1 MDVLGSS
8 VNDDPAGAKKTALQT
23 TVPAA
28 SRYRFFW
35 RLHFWSGLITAPIV
49 LFAAVTG
56 IIYVF
61 SPQIEAVL
69 YERLDTVV
77 PSDELR
83 SLDVQI
89 AAARNAVPD
98 LPIRS
103 VIVGSQPEQSTQVLF
118 GERKR
123 RGADAAKPATAV
135 AATGGEHAH
144 HTPAPAV
151 SSAAAPT
158 VNPIVYVN
166 PYTAEVL
173 GVQAEMD
180 RFRNWSEKLHSTALQ
195 GDNWRWIIELGASWL
210 LVMLATGLYLWWP
223 KPQAAGG
230 QGVRALVPRMNESG
244 ARASRIAWRDWHAVI
259 GIAASAMLL
268 IILVTGLTW
277 SKYTGE
283 NFRAALNAAGQ
294 SSPKPPEKLQS
305 IRSSSDQIALNAA
318 QVLEIGRRVAPDIR
332 LALTPPRGGTG
343 VWRIA
348 NSDRRQP
355 TARVQLIVEQYSGAI
370 LYRSGW
376 DELPIGAKATG
387 VGIPFHRGEFGW
399 WNQAL
404 LIFTA
409 LAVIASVVS
418 GFVMWWKRRPAG
430 KIAAPAIGWGHVR
443 AVPWWMVVLA
453 LGLGY
458 LMPVFGVSLAALLA
472 VEICHLCW
480 VSRKF
485 HLESPSA

>member
-1 MDVLGSS
+1 
-8 VNDDPAGAKKTALQT
+8 
-23 TVPAA
+23 
-28 SRYRFFW
+28 
-35 RLHFWSGLITAPIV
+35 
-49 LFAAVTG
+49 
-56 IIYVF
+56 
-61 SPQIEAVL
+61 
-69 YERLDTVV
+69 
-77 PSDELR
+77 
-83 SLDVQI
+83 
-89 AAARNAVPD
+89 
-98 LPIRS
+98 
-103 VIVGSQPEQSTQVLF
+103 
-118 GERKR
+118 
-123 RGADAAKPATAV
+123 
-135 AATGGEHAH
+135 
-144 HTPAPAV
+144 
-151 SSAAAPT
+151 
-158 VNPIVYVN
+158 VYVN

-355 TARVQLIVEQYSGAI
+355 TARVQLIVDQYSGAI
-370 LYRSGW
+370 LYQSGW
-376 DELPIGAKATG
+376 EDLPLGAKATG
-387 VGIPFHRGEFGW
+387 IGIPFHRGEFGW

-404 LIFTA
+404 LIFAA

-418 GFVMWWKRRPAG
+418 GFVMWWKRRPVG
-430 KIAAPAIGWGHVR
+430 KLAAPAIGWAHVR
-443 AVPWWMVVLA
+443 AVPRRMVVLA
-453 LGLGY
+453 LALGY
-458 LMPVFGVSLAALLA
+458 VMPVFGVSLAALLA
-472 VEICHLCW
+472 VEICRLCW

>member
-1 MDVLGSS
+1 MDVLG
-8 VNDDPAGAKKTALQT
+8 VAVKNDSAGAQKTVPLQDA
-23 TVPAA
+23 PAA
-28 SRYRFFW
+28 SSYRFFW

-49 LFAAVTG
+49 LFAAATG
-56 IIYVF
+56 LIYVL
-61 SPQIEAVL
+61 SPPIERVL
-69 YERLDTVV
+69 YRQLDTVV
-77 PSDELR
+77 PSGEVR
-83 SLDVQI
+83 SLDAQI
-89 AAARNAVPD
+89 AAARKAVPD

-123 RGADAAKPATAV
+123 RGADAAKPPAV
-135 AATGGEHAH
+135 AAAGGEHAH
-144 HTPAPAV
+144 HTPTPAV
-151 SSAAAPT
+151 SSDVARIA
-158 VNPIVYVN
+158 NPIVYLN

-195 GDNWRWIIELGASWL
+195 GESWRWIIELGASWL

-283 NFRAALNAAGQ
+283 NFRAALNATGQ

-305 IRSSSDQIALNAA
+305 IRSSSDQMALNAA

-355 TARVQLIVEQYSGAI
+355 TARVQLIVDQYSGAI

-387 VGIPFHRGEFGW
+387 IGIPFHRGEFGW

-418 GFVMWWKRRPAG
+418 GFVMWWKRRPVG
-430 KIAAPAIGWGHVR
+430 KLAAPAISWGHVR

-458 LMPVFGVSLAALLA
+458 VMPVFGISLAALLA
-472 VEICHLCW
+472 VEVCCLCW

>member
-1 MDVLGSS
+1 MDVLG
-8 VNDDPAGAKKTALQT
+8 VAVKNDSAGAQKPVPLQDA
-23 TVPAA
+23 PAA

-35 RLHFWSGLITAPIV
+35 RMHFWSGLITAPIV

-56 IIYVF
+56 LIYVL
-61 SPQIEAVL
+61 SPQIEEVL
-69 YERLDTVV
+69 YRQLDTVV
-77 PSDELR
+77 PSGGAKP
-83 SLDVQI
+83 LDAQI
-89 AAARNAVPD
+89 AAARKAVPD

-123 RGADAAKPATAV
+123 RGADAAKPPAV
-135 AATGGEHAH
+135 AAAGGEHAH
-144 HTPAPAV
+144 HTATPAV
-151 SSAAAPT
+151 SSDVARIA
-158 VNPIVYVN
+158 NPIVYLN

-223 KPQAAGG
+223 KSQAAGG

-305 IRSSSDQIALNAA
+305 IRLSSDQMALSAA

-355 TARVQLIVEQYSGAI
+355 TARVQLIVDQYSGAI

-404 LIFTA
+404 LIFTV

-418 GFVMWWKRRPAG
+418 GFVMWWKRRPVG
-430 KIAAPAIGWGHVR
+430 KLAAPAISWGHVR

-453 LGLGY
+453 SGLGY
-458 LMPVFGVSLAALLA
+458 VMPVFGISLAALLA
-472 VEICHLCW
+472 VEVCCLCW
-480 VSRKF
+480 VSRKC

>member
-1 MDVLGSS
+1 MDVLS
-8 VNDDPAGAKKTALQT
+8 VVASNDSAGAQKTVPLQDA
-23 TVPAA
+23 PAA

-56 IIYVF
+56 LIYVL
-61 SPQIEAVL
+61 SPQIEGVL
-69 YERLDTVV
+69 YRQLDTVV
-77 PSDELR
+77 PSGGAKP
-83 SLDVQI
+83 LDAQI

-103 VIVGSQPEQSTQVLF
+103 VIVGSQPEQSTQILF

-135 AATGGEHAH
+135 AASGGEHAH
-144 HTPAPAV
+144 HIPAPAV

-259 GIAASAMLL
+259 GIGASAMLL

-305 IRSSSDQIALNAA
+305 IRSSSDQMALNAA

-332 LALTPPRGGTG
+332 LALTPPRGETG

-355 TARVQLIVEQYSGAI
+355 TARVQLIVDQYSGAI

-458 LMPVFGVSLAALLA
+458 VMPVFGVSLAALLA
-472 VEICHLCW
+472 VEICRLCW

>member
-1 MDVLGSS
+1 MDVLS
-8 VNDDPAGAKKTALQT
+8 VVASNDSAGEQKNVPLQDA
-23 TVPAA
+23 PAA

-56 IIYVF
+56 LIYVL
-61 SPQIEAVL
+61 SPQIEGVL
-69 YERLDTVV
+69 YRQLDTVV
-77 PSDELR
+77 PSGGAKP
-83 SLDVQI
+83 LDAQI

-103 VIVGSQPEQSTQVLF
+103 VIVGSQPEQSTQILF

-135 AATGGEHAH
+135 TASGGEHAH

-166 PYTAEVL
+166 QYTAEVL

-332 LALTPPRGGTG
+332 LALTPPRGVTG

-355 TARVQLIVEQYSGAI
+355 TARVQLIVDQYSGAI

-404 LIFTA
+404 LIFSA
-409 LAVIASVVS
+409 LAVMASVVS

-458 LMPVFGVSLAALLA
+458 VMPVFGISLAALLA
-472 VEICHLCW
+472 VEICRLCW

-485 HLESPSA
+485 HRESRSA

>member
-1 MDVLGSS
+1 MDVLGAA
-8 VNDDPAGAKKTALQT
+8 VKNDSAGAQKPVPLQDA
-23 TVPAA
+23 PAA

-35 RLHFWSGLITAPIV
+35 RMHFWSGLITAPIV

-56 IIYVF
+56 LIYVL
-61 SPQIEAVL
+61 SPQIEEVL
-69 YERLDTVV
+69 YRQLDTVV
-77 PSDELR
+77 PSGGANP
-83 SLDVQI
+83 LDAQI
-89 AAARNAVPD
+89 AAARKAVPD
-98 LPIRS
+98 LPIRR

-118 GERKR
+118 GKRKR
-123 RGADAAKPATAV
+123 RGADAAKPPAV
-135 AATGGEHAH
+135 AAAGGEHAH
-144 HTPAPAV
+144 YTPTPAV
-151 SSAAAPT
+151 SSDVARIA
-158 VNPIVYVN
+158 NPIVYLN

-195 GDNWRWIIELGASWL
+195 GESWRWIIELGASWL

-230 QGVRALVPRMNESG
+230 QGVRALVPRMNETG
-244 ARASRIAWRDWHAVI
+244 PRASRIAWRDWHTVI

-283 NFRAALNAAGQ
+283 NFRAALNATGQ

-305 IRSSSDQIALNAA
+305 IRSSSDQMALNAA

-332 LALTPPRGGTG
+332 LALTPPRGEAG

-355 TARVQLIVEQYSGAI
+355 TARVQLIVDQYSGAI

-387 VGIPFHRGEFGW
+387 IGIPFHRGEFGW

-418 GFVMWWKRRPAG
+418 GFVMWWKRRPVG
-430 KIAAPAIGWGHVR
+430 KLAAPAISWGHVR

-458 LMPVFGVSLAALLA
+458 VMPVFGISLAALLA
-472 VEICHLCW
+472 VEVCCLCW